1 MEVVN
6 EKYIYSGGFQVG
18 IYLKCNGVYVV
29 NTETICTYDGQNFV
43 PVSGKINKGDYIIKV
58 DDNEVSTKE
67 QLSQAV
73 ADSEGKSI
81 NITVRRD
88 NQEQSF
94 DVTPVKNVA
103 GEYKLGIW
111 VKDDTQGVVLLL
123 MYVKMA
129 HLQR

>member
-1 MEVVN
+1 M
-6 EKYIYSGGFQVG
+6 
-18 IYLKCNGVYVV
+18 YVV
-29 NTETICTYDGQNFV
+29 NTETICTYDGQNVV

-73 ADSEGKSI
+73 AASDGKSI

-103 GEYKLGIW
+103 GE
-111 VKDDTQGVVLLL
+111 
-123 MYVKMA
+123 
-129 HLQR
+129 